1 MTKAE
6 LYTDG
11 GSRGNPGPAGI
22 GGVLKIKGQEQ
33 VEFSD
38 YIGKGTNNQA
48 EYKAFL
54 AGLKLA
60 KEKEVNE
67 LACYLDS
74 ELIVK
79 QIRGEYRVRDASLKV
94 LFREVQEVMSSFK
107 KVTVGH
113 VKRDKNKEADKLVN
127 IALDNQE
134 N

>member
-22 GGVLKIKGQEQ
+22 GGVLKIKGKRQ
-33 VEFSD
+33 VEFSE
-38 YIGKGTNNQA
+38 YVGKGTNNQA

-60 KEKEVNE
+60 QEKGVNE

-79 QIRGEYRVRDASLKV
+79 QIRGEYRVRDAGLKV
-94 LFREVQEVMSSFK
+94 LFREAKEVMSLFK

-127 IALDNQE
+127 MVLDKQAN
-134 N
+134 